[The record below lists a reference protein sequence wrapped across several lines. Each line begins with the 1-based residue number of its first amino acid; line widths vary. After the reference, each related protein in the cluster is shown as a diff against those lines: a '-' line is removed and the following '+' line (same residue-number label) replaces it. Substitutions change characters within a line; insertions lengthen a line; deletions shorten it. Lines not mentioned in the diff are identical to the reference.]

1 MLYFQKILIVNGC
14 AFMLKRYE
22 LINILG
28 LINNPKCS
36 FSKVPNEYQ
45 QSYETLWETLKGLPL
60 ENYPPFLLQ
69 ICPKFRYFIHEYAC
83 LLPERLAKNTYACGH
98 TASLA

>member
-45 QSYETLWETLKGLPL
+45 QSYETL
-60 ENYPPFLLQ
+60 
-69 ICPKFRYFIHEYAC
+69 
-83 LLPERLAKNTYACGH
+83 
-98 TASLA
+98 